1 MDNYFLL
8 FNTST
13 GLPGKVSCGGHSAE
27 NCGKCGNNAG
37 MCNGDCTW
45 KNKRCIFHCREFN
58 RYIFHFQGAD
68 FNWRIGAKAGLNIH
82 NNGGGYYRRSK

>member
-1 MDNYFLL
+1 M
-8 FNTST
+8 
-13 GLPGKVSCGGHSAE
+13 SCGGHSAE

-45 KNKRCIFHCREFN
+45 KNKRCVFHCREREFN
-58 RYIFHFQGAD
+58 RYIFHFQGAN

-82 NNGGGYYRRSK
+82 GNGGGYYRRSK